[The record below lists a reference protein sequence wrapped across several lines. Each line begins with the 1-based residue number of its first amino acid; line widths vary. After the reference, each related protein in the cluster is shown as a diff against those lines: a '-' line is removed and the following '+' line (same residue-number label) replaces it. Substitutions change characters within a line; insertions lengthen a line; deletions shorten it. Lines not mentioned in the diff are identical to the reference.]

1 MDTLVL
7 KRKTVFSDAA
17 EIEKLRVLGNSIKTN
32 ALGKLPE
39 LLAQLEEKC
48 TANGIQVH
56 WAETIPEAN
65 QLVLDIMKSHG
76 ATRLVKGKSM
86 VSEEAGATYLVKGG
100 RISGKLPEE
109 ELAKSLAVIL
119 ELMDFGREAEAGGL
133 N

>member
-1 MDTLVL
+1 MAIHQPVDFENNVSRALKDTQLIRNIQSAMDTLVL

-17 EIEKLRVLGNSIKTN
+17 EIEKLRALGNSIKTN

-39 LLAQLEEKC
+39 LLQQLEEKC

-86 VSEEAGATYLVKGG
+86 VSEE
-100 RISGKLPEE
+100 
-109 ELAKSLAVIL
+109 
-119 ELMDFGREAEAGGL
+119 M
-133 N
+133 